1 MKLFALLHACFSAAV
16 AASSDGESEVSA
28 EPGDI
33 VLLPCFSSGSGAPS
47 LTSWTGP
54 GLGAAG
60 GLRSSDP
67 PGKRFAVL
75 RDGSLNIATVS
86 AADEGVYFCNTSFAG
101 NVSYHGRVLLHVT
114 PGLRN
119 VSISVTPP
127 SALLNGTFVT
137 TSGSSVT
144 FNCSESWA
152 HSHLLTWSFRGSS
165 SGDKLLSN
173 SSSPWLAFT
182 IADVQARDQ
191 GVYTCTCRSGDS
203 QRMVESSA
211 ELLVYYA
218 PDRHPECMWA
228 PVLDSSHVQ
237 FHCSWFG
244 AYPAPTLQWEDGHS
258 VLASAEAE
266 SLSVT
271 MNRSQLTSGQ
281 TVKCSGHHMAAKQ
294 EASCSFT
301 LKLPYP
307 SGDPMTTAVE
317 GANVTL
323 TCTES
328 TSTPPANTTWRR
340 GMRRDEIPPGAKYIL
355 SLEGPALRLTIVNLT
370 TDDQG
375 VYFCRSEN
383 PLGFQ
388 EQEVY
393 LTVKK
398 SSAVTGAIV
407 GVFIAVLIVGSAGV
421 IAKTAYS
428 SRHRIC
434 LGAGFGQMEDEHGDV
449 LSLVESDDDEIFQG
463 SVPRLPPLANGS
475 NTTLVQIHRIP
486 SSDHEEAAGT
496 SPRQLE
502 DTAVT
507 EEPADLVTF

>member
-1 MKLFALLHACFSAAV
+1 MKLLALLHACFCAAV
-16 AASSDGESEVSA
+16 AASPDGDSEVSA
-28 EPGDI
+28 EPGDV
-33 VLLPCFSSGSGAPS
+33 VLLPCYSAGSAAPS

-67 PGKRFAVL
+67 PGERISVL
-75 RDGSLNIATVS
+75 RDGSLSITWVS
-86 AADEGVYFCNTSFAG
+86 AADEGVYFCNSSLAG
-101 NVSYHGRVLLHVT
+101 NVTFHGRVLLHVT

-119 VSISVTPP
+119 VSVSVTPP

-137 TSGSSVT
+137 TRGSSVT
-144 FNCSESWA
+144 FNCSGSWA
-152 HSHLLTWSFRGSS
+152 HSHRLTWRFRGSRS
-165 SGDKLLSN
+165 DDQLLSN

-182 IADVQARDQ
+182 IAAVQAGDQ
-191 GVYTCTCRSGDS
+191 GVYTCSCRSAAS
-203 QRMVESSA
+203 RRTVESGA

-218 PDRHPECMWA
+218 PDRHPECTWA
-228 PVLDSSHVQ
+228 PALDSSHVQ
-237 FHCSWFG
+237 FNCSWFG
-244 AYPAPTLQWEDGHS
+244 AYPAPTLQWEDGRG
-258 VLASAEAE
+258 VLASAEAD

-271 MNRSQLTSGQ
+271 LNRSQLASGQ
-281 TVKCSGHHMAAKQ
+281 TVRCSAHHAAAER

-307 SGDPMTTAVE
+307 SGDPLSTAVE
-317 GANVTL
+317 GTNVTL

-328 TSTPPANTTWRR
+328 TSTPPASTTWRR
-340 GMRRDEIPPGAKYIL
+340 GLQREEVLPGAKYIL

-370 TDDQG
+370 KDDEG

-398 SSAVTGAIV
+398 SSAVTGAVI
-407 GVFIAVLIVGSAGV
+407 GVFIAALIVGVAV
-421 IAKTAYS
+421 VVAKTAYA

-434 LGAGFGQMEDEHGDV
+434 LGAGFGQMDDHGDV
-449 LSLVESDDDEIFQG
+449 LSLVESDEDELFQD

-475 NTTLVQIHRIP
+475 STTLVQIHRIP
-486 SSDHEEAAGT
+486 SSDHEEAAAT
-496 SPRQLE
+496 SPRQPE

-507 EEPADLVTF
+507 EEPADLVTL